1 MRCIAGL
8 DAAADVRFAR
18 ASVQADGSP
27 LVVGQPTTLTLSS
40 TSKNFTGFFIMSPA
54 FGVISNA
61 SSKSELYY
69 ECGLGHTEKSIKTSV
84 TFSFTPWMD
93 GAVTFTGYV
102 HTTLK
107 PPVWYVLES
116 TLQVGLP
123 TTAVAYPPPAPPAPP
138 HVRYTFTTLL
148 SLRSVNFT
156 KFAVRGAAAQQRRR
170 QQAAAFGT
178 TDAFVLCK
186 ALADAAPARQNPY
199 NDLPNQAGR
208 YFVEKRLLRSSG
220 TSIEWTQFVGAF
232 TSASVL
238 AHESRCCLRARLC

>member
-1 MRCIAGL
+1 MLMRCIAGL
-8 DAAADVRFAR
+8 LLTFCMR
-18 ASVQADGSP
+18 VQADGSP
-27 LVVGQPTTLTLSS
+27 LMVGQPTTLTLSS
-40 TSKNFTGFFIMSPA
+40 TSKNFTGFFIMNPA

-61 SSKSELYY
+61 SSKSDLYY

-156 KFAVRGAAAQQRRR
+156 KFAVRGLLRRRRRR
-170 QQAAAFGT
+170 QQ
-178 TDAFVLCK
+178 
-186 ALADAAPARQNPY
+186 LAQRMLVYPA
-199 NDLPNQAGR
+199 
-208 YFVEKRLLRSSG
+208 KRLLTPLAPGRTRTTTFPTRQAVTSWRSGS
-220 TSIEWTQFVGAF
+220 
-232 TSASVL
+232 SAPAVPQLNGHSSSV
-238 AHESRCCLRARLC
+238 RLRARVC